1 MTATHTKGNTLD
13 HIPANRDEL
22 VERYCYSSKQVS
34 FIDSTNNLKK
44 CSQFY

>member
-1 MTATHTKGNTLD
+1 MTTTHTKGNTLD

-22 VERYCYSSKQVS
+22 VEWYCYSSKQ
-34 FIDSTNNLKK
+34 DSTNNLKK